1 MKHAIRAAAAALAAW
16 SAALGAQGAGATPS
30 TTSSPPVTQTTEEMT
45 TLPGVLADPASDYV
59 AVPAPYVE
67 TVPGPTGLRVGPL
80 RILPSVSLGL
90 AYDSNPTYASRDEK
104 SETIFRVSPVLD
116 LLLRGNGWSA
126 NGRGWM
132 LYDTDLNRS
141 GAYADIIQKAHYGES
156 LGVHVESARGTR
168 LTLTEMYEYQNRN
181 DYVAISTGA
190 GTYNASWQDRQ
201 SWILGGSIDQPLGEK
216 TACSAGASYSL
227 LTYDNAGLYD
237 WSAYSGTLGFRRQ
250 LTSKTD
256 LALDGSA
263 SLQTSE
269 GNAADSTEYQAL
281 IGLASRATAKVNYK
295 AQVGARFY
303 DYGGG
308 GGEQA
313 ASWTY
318 NLSGAWRATS
328 RLAFTLAGSADY
340 QPSELDQNNYSSVET
355 LMAGMTYQ
363 ATRRL
368 TASLSGIYRLEEWQR
383 QFAGFDA
390 LGNPLIA
397 DRLDNQVSLYGRLN
411 YQLEKHVGLFVGAD
425 VTQNESSFTGA
436 DYDRLF
442 LEAGVN
448 IRF

>member
-1 MKHAIRAAAAALAAW
+1 
-16 SAALGAQGAGATPS
+16 
-30 TTSSPPVTQTTEEMT
+30 
-45 TLPGVLADPASDYV
+45 
-59 AVPAPYVE
+59 
-67 TVPGPTGLRVGPL
+67 
-80 RILPSVSLGL
+80 
-90 AYDSNPTYASRDEK
+90 
-104 SETIFRVSPVLD
+104 
-116 LLLRGNGWSA
+116 
-126 NGRGWM
+126 
-132 LYDTDLNRS
+132 
-141 GAYADIIQKAHYGES
+141 
-156 LGVHVESARGTR
+156 
-168 LTLTEMYEYQNRN
+168 
-181 DYVAISTGA
+181 
-190 GTYNASWQDRQ
+190 
-201 SWILGGSIDQPLGEK
+201 
-216 TACSAGASYSL
+216 
-227 LTYDNAGLYD
+227 
-237 WSAYSGTLGFRRQ
+237 